1 MDSDAYATVT
11 LYVLAL
17 VIEEMYPDQP
27 MMS

>member
-11 LYVLAL
+11 LYVLTL
-17 VIEEMYPDQP
+17 VIEETYPDQP